1 MLYHAEVLNIMSNV
15 IALRKT
21 PIMKKTNESD
31 ITDSLKNVTGDKILI
46 NDTSNKSNKRW
57 IACILDVAQNK
68 NRKAYFY
75 LYEHFAPKLK
85 SFLVQRGVNQAS
97 AEEIVQDTF
106 ITVWQKANYYTANKA
121 YVSTWIFT
129 IARNKK
135 LDRDRKNVRHMNYVN
150 TLDKVDEDYTR
161 DDPFQFTA
169 STELMNTVS
178 QLPDNQTEIIKC
190 VYFEGK
196 SHQATADELNI
207 TLGTVKGQI
216 RSALNRLRTLV
227 QAP

>member
-1 MLYHAEVLNIMSNV
+1 MTNVVKLSKTSIMTS
-15 IALRKT
+15 KPET
-21 PIMKKTNESD
+21 Q
-31 ITDSLKNVTGDKILI
+31 DSLDDVVGDKSLI
-46 NDTSNKSNKRW
+46 SDTSNKSNKRW
-57 IACILDVAQNK
+57 IACILDVAQNCNK
-68 NRKAYFY
+68 QAYFY

-85 SFLVQRGVNQAS
+85 SFLIQRGVQNS
-97 AEEIVQDTF
+97 IAEEIIQETF

-135 LDRDRKNVRHMNYVN
+135 LDRDRKNIRHMNYIN
-150 TLDKVDEDYTR
+150 SLDHIDEDYSQ
-161 DDPFQFTA
+161 DDPFEFTA
-169 STELMNTVS
+169 RTELMHTIS
-178 QLPDNQTEIIKC
+178 ELPDTQTEILKC

-216 RSALNRLRTLV
+216 RSALNRLKTIV
-227 QAP
+227 KAP

>member
-1 MLYHAEVLNIMSNV
+1 MSNV
-15 IALRKT
+15 VALRKNSS
-21 PIMKKTNESD
+21 MNSNQNSSLEDSLND
-31 ITDSLKNVTGDKILI
+31 ITADKALI
-46 NDTSNKSNKRW
+46 NDTSNKTNKRW
-57 IACILDVAQNK
+57 ITCLLDVAQNQ
-68 NRKAYFY
+68 NRQAYFY

-85 SFLVQRGVNQAS
+85 SFLMQRGVPES
-97 AEEIVQDTF
+97 ISEEIIQETF

-135 LDRDRKNVRHMNYVN
+135 LDRDRKNVRHMNYIN
-150 TLDKVDEDYTR
+150 SIDPVDEDYSR
-161 DDPFQFTA
+161 DDPFEFTA

-178 QLPDNQTEIIKC
+178 QLPNMQAEILKC

-216 RSALNRLRTLV
+216 RSALNRLRSLV
-227 QAP
+227 KSQDIIPTR

>member
-1 MLYHAEVLNIMSNV
+1 MSNV
-15 IALRKT
+15 IALRKP
-21 PIMKKTNESD
+21 PIMKKPDETTS
-31 ITDSLKNVTGDKILI
+31 KNLLQDVIGDKALI
-46 NDTSNKSNKRW
+46 NDTTNKSNKRW
-57 IACILDVAQNK
+57 IACILDVAQNE

-85 SFLVQRGVNQAS
+85 SFLMQRGAVQS
-97 AEEIVQDTF
+97 IAEEIIQDTF

-150 TLDKVDEDYTR
+150 SLDKIEEDYTQ

-178 QLPDNQTEIIKC
+178 QLPHNQTEILKC

>member
-1 MLYHAEVLNIMSNV
+1 M
-15 IALRKT
+15 
-21 PIMKKTNESD
+21 D
-31 ITDSLKNVTGDKILI
+31 
-46 NDTSNKSNKRW
+46 
-57 IACILDVAQNK
+57 
-68 NRKAYFY
+68 
-75 LYEHFAPKLK
+75 K
-85 SFLVQRGVNQAS
+85 SFLMQRGVPES
-97 AEEIVQDTF
+97 ISEEIIQETF

-135 LDRDRKNVRHMNYVN
+135 LDRDRKNVRHMNYIN
-150 TLDKVDEDYTR
+150 SIDPVDEDYSR
-161 DDPFQFTA
+161 DDPFEFTA

-178 QLPDNQTEIIKC
+178 QLPNMQAEILKC

-216 RSALNRLRTLV
+216 RSALNRLRSLV
-227 QAP
+227 KSQDIIPTR

>member
-1 MLYHAEVLNIMSNV
+1 MSNV

-21 PIMKKTNESD
+21 SVMKTKNGNNTQ
-31 ITDSLKNVTGDKILI
+31 DSLNDVTADKTLI
-46 NDTSNKSNKRW
+46 NDISNKTNKRW
-57 IACILDVAQNK
+57 IACIVDVAQNK

-85 SFLVQRGVNQAS
+85 SFLMQRNVQAAI
-97 AEEIVQDTF
+97 AEEIVQETF

-121 YVSTWIFT
+121 YVSTWVFT

-135 LDRDRKNVRHMNYVN
+135 LDRDRKNIRHMNYLN
-150 TLDKVDEDYTR
+150 SIDQVDDDYSR
-161 DDPFQFTA
+161 DDPFEFTA
-169 STELMNTVS
+169 STELMDTIS
-178 QLPDNQTEIIKC
+178 QLPATQTEILKC

>member
-1 MLYHAEVLNIMSNV
+1 MSNV

-21 PIMKKTNESD
+21 TVMKTKNGSNTQ
-31 ITDSLKNVTGDKILI
+31 DSLSDVTADKTLI
-46 NDTSNKSNKRW
+46 NDISNKTNKRW
-57 IACILDVAQNK
+57 IACIVDVAQNK

-85 SFLVQRGVNQAS
+85 SFLMQRNVQAAI
-97 AEEIVQDTF
+97 AEEIVQETF

-121 YVSTWIFT
+121 YVSTWVFT

-135 LDRDRKNVRHMNYVN
+135 LDRDRKNIRHMNYLN
-150 TLDKVDEDYTR
+150 SIDQVDDDYSR
-161 DDPFQFTA
+161 DDPFEFTA
-169 STELMNTVS
+169 STELMDTIS
-178 QLPDNQTEIIKC
+178 QLPATQTEILKC

>member
-1 MLYHAEVLNIMSNV
+1 MSNV

-21 PIMKKTNESD
+21 SVMKTKNGNNTQ
-31 ITDSLKNVTGDKILI
+31 DSLNDVTADKTLI
-46 NDTSNKSNKRW
+46 NDISNKTNKRW
-57 IACILDVAQNK
+57 IACIVDVAQNK

-85 SFLVQRGVNQAS
+85 SFLMQRNVQAAI
-97 AEEIVQDTF
+97 AEEIVQETF

-121 YVSTWIFT
+121 YVSTWVFT

-135 LDRDRKNVRHMNYVN
+135 LDRDRKNIRHMNYVN
-150 TLDKVDEDYTR
+150 SIDQVDDDYSR
-161 DDPFQFTA
+161 DDPFEFTA
-169 STELMNTVS
+169 STELMDTIS
-178 QLPDNQTEIIKC
+178 QLPATQTEILKC